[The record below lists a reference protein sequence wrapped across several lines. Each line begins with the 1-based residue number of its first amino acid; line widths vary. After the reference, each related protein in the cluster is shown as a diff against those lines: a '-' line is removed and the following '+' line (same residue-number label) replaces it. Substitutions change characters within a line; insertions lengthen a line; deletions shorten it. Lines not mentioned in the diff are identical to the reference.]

1 MGSKGWWFALV
12 ALAVLA
18 GMHWVLWRGFA
29 RALPERRGWRV
40 ALATALALLA
50 ALVAL
55 NFGVARRLGESWPRG
70 LALGTWLWFAFV
82 FYAVLGFG
90 ALALVRGGRRVLAGR
105 SLPDQSR
112 TDAIRADAIR
122 ANAVRADAPR
132 REAPESAPNPA
143 RRALLARTAAA
154 SVGIGS
160 AVIVGTGFRR
170 TLTEPETPE
179 IELPLARLPR
189 ELEGLRVVQIT
200 DLHLAPLFGAD
211 ECALTVERVNRLKP
225 DLVVLTGDIVDAPV
239 HALRHAAAPLAAL
252 RARHGVLFVTGNHEY
267 YCGAD
272 EWLAEFRR
280 LGMRTLVNERVSIGD
295 AGASLDVV
303 GLPDEWAGRHAEAI
317 GPDAARALS
326 GRDPERA
333 LLALVHR
340 PTQAR
345 EIVRAGAGAAVC
357 GHTHGGQMWPFHGL
371 VHLVQPYITGLQREG
386 EGLVYVSRGAG
397 FWGPPVRVLAPPELP
412 CFVLTR
418 RA

>member
-29 RALPERRGWRV
+29 RALPERRAWRV
-40 ALATALALLA
+40 ALGAALVLLA

-55 NFGVARRLGESWPRG
+55 NFGVARRLGEAWPRG

-90 ALALVRGGRRVLAGR
+90 AFALVRGGRRLLAGR
-105 SLPDQSR
+105 SVPGRPL
-112 TDAIRADAIR
+112 ADRSGAA
-122 ANAVRADAPR
+122 ANAKGAARSDAP
-132 REAPESAPNPA
+132 EAAPNPD

-160 AVIVGTGFRR
+160 AVIVGAGFRR

-179 IELPLARLPR
+179 IELPLANLPR
-189 ELEGLRVVQIT
+189 ELVGLRVVQIT

-211 ECALTVERVNRLKP
+211 ECALTVERVNRLEP

-239 HALRHAAAPLAAL
+239 HALRHAAAPLAGL

-267 YCGAD
+267 YCGAE

-303 GLPDEWAGRHAEAI
+303 GLPDEWAGRHAGAI
-317 GPDAARALS
+317 GPDVERALS
-326 GRDPERA
+326 GRDPRRA

-345 EIVRAGAGAAVC
+345 EVVRAGAGAAVC

-371 VHLVQPYITGLQREG
+371 VRLVQPYITGLQREG

-418 RA
+418 SATLRV